1 MQWDEIL
8 GVSDE
13 GPVAGT
19 WDAVGEA
26 AGAIARVGR
35 RSSVILLARW
45 RSTESKV
52 VVVVAADFAGGS
64 EVGWVWVTTT
74 AQGPDGGE
82 VAAS

>member
-19 WDAVGEA
+19 WDAVSEA

-35 RSSVILLARW
+35 RSSGRLPICSDQPVCGMDVKADVFD
-45 RSTESKV
+45 SHFVGKV
-52 VVVVAADFAGGS
+52 EEYRKQGG
-64 EVGWVWVTTT
+64 
-74 AQGPDGGE
+74 GGGGCRLCWWQ
-82 VAAS
+82 